1 MNIQQT
7 EDTIC
12 AIATAQGGAIGTIRV
27 SGAQAITIT
36 DRIFTPASGK
46 PLAERKPYTLTFG
59 HILSPEGEVIDEV
72 LVSLFRAPHSYTGE
86 DSVEISCHGSSYIL
100 QQVMQLLIKNG
111 CRAAGPGEYTQRAFL
126 NGKMDLSQA
135 EAVADLIAS
144 TSAATHRMAMNQMRG
159 GFSRELSAL
168 REKLLHLTSLMELEL
183 DFSDHEELEFA
194 DRSELEEIARQIEQ
208 VISHLVDTFSVGNA
222 LKNGVPVAIVGET
235 NAGKSTLLNALLN
248 EERAI
253 VSDIHG
259 TTRDVI
265 EDTMNLGGVTFRFI
279 DTAGIR
285 DTTDTIEN
293 LGIERSFQK
302 LEQAN
307 IVLWV
312 IDATYAEVQYRE
324 LAEKILPR
332 CEGKHLVI
340 VLNKSDLLPSG
351 NAYSSSSDSMNQDII
366 GGQTGTPNVT
376 GLESTSS
383 THRMF
388 PNLPEDAC
396 VILLSAKQKEG
407 ISQLQKQ
414 LVDFAALP
422 DLSQNDVV
430 VSNIHHYEALSRAL
444 ESIHRVQDGL
454 AMHLSGDLVSQDL
467 RECLFHLAE
476 IVGGEIT
483 TDEVLGNIFKHFC
496 IGK

>member
-1 MNIQQT
+1 MNIQ
-7 EDTIC
+7 DTIC
-12 AIATAQGGAIGTIRV
+12 AISTAPGGAIGIIRI
-27 SGAQAITIT
+27 SGPKAITIT
-36 DRIFTPASGK
+36 ERIFTPAGK
-46 PLAERKPYTLTFG
+46 NTPKLSCRPANTLTFG
-59 HILSPEGEVIDEV
+59 YIKNDNNEIIDEV
-72 LVSLFRAPHSYTGE
+72 LVSLFKAPHSYTGE
-86 DSVEISCHGSSYIL
+86 NSVEISCHGSSYIL

-159 GFSRELSAL
+159 GFSRELAML
-168 REKLLHLTSLMELEL
+168 RDKLLHLTSLMELEL

-194 DRSELEEIARQIEQ
+194 DRSELELIASQIETI
-208 VISHLVDTFSVGNA
+208 ISGLVQTFSIGNA

-265 EDTMNLGGVTFRFI
+265 EDTINLGGITFRFI

-285 DTTDTIEN
+285 ETTDTIES

-302 LEQAN
+302 LEQAD

-312 IDATYAEVQYRE
+312 IDATCAEEQYNQ
-324 LAEKILPR
+324 LANQILPR
-332 CEGKHLVI
+332 CTDKHLVI
-340 VLNKSDLLPSG
+340 IVNKT
-351 NAYSSSSDSMNQDII
+351 DII
-366 GGQTGTPNVT
+366 PEAT
-376 GLESTSS
+376 ST
-383 THRMF
+383 RF
-388 PNLPEDAC
+388 NGLPEE
-396 VILLSAKQKEG
+396 VRIIPLSAKQKEG
-407 ISQLQKQ
+407 LTELQS
-414 LVDFAALP
+414 LLIEYASLP

-430 VSNIHHYEALSRAL
+430 VSNIRHYEALTHAL
-444 ESIHRVQDGL
+444 EAIHRVQEGL
-454 AMHLSGDLVSQDL
+454 TTQLPGDLISQDL
-467 RECLFHLAE
+467 RECLYHLGE
-476 IVGGEIT
+476 IVGGSIE